1 MGFCAMNTARSIEF
15 AATPGALAPTR
26 FRLTH
31 SATRSGPDFSA
42 LRPSRL
48 AGGFGLMVLLAT
60 LSLVFAQPLAAQHER
75 VMVGEDIFVG
85 ANESLR
91 EVVCIGCSIRV
102 EGYTREV
109 VAIGGNIE
117 VAGNTR
123 EVVAI
128 GGSIMVTGETRRE
141 VVAIGGDV
149 TVSGS
154 VGRELVAVFGN
165 VNLLDGASVAQDVV
179 SVGGHV
185 RGVDRAKVG
194 GSVQSVQPFLPA
206 IRFGFLLLL
215 AILLI
220 AGLVVQPL
228 LAVLCHAIL
237 GERRVWVLAETTRSR
252 AGLSFLLGLGL
263 VFGSFMLSIFGALN
277 PFLAPL
283 LSFPFW
289 MLFFV
294 LLVVGYTGISY
305 WVGRSLVST
314 GGAMAATLLGAVL
327 VTILQLI
334 PILGWMAFFVF
345 SLMAMGSALL
355 SGFGTATDW
364 LIKRDRLDPIPRPVE
379 RA

>member
-1 MGFCAMNTARSIEF
+1 VFAR
-15 AATPGALAPTR
+15 R
-26 FRLTH
+26 
-31 SATRSGPDFSA
+31 
-42 LRPSRL
+42 
-48 AGGFGLMVLLAT
+48 FGLIVLLAALT
-60 LSLVFAQPLAAQHER
+60 LLLARPLAAEHGER

-85 ANESLR
+85 ADESLR
-91 EVVCIGCSIRV
+91 GVVCIGCSIRV
-102 EGYTREV
+102 EGRTEEV

-128 GGSIMVTGETRRE
+128 GGSIEITGQTRRE
-141 VVAIGGDV
+141 VVAVGGDV
-149 TVSGS
+149 RVSGS

-165 VNLLDGASVAQDVV
+165 INLLEGASVDRDVV
-179 SVGGHV
+179 SVGGRV
-185 RGVDRAKVG
+185 QGVERAKIG
-194 GSVQSVQPFLPA
+194 GSVQSVHPFLPA
-206 IRFGFLLLL
+206 IRFGFLLMV
-215 AILLI
+215 AIFLV
-220 AGLVVQPL
+220 AGLIVQPL

-277 PFLAPL
+277 PFLAPF

-314 GGAMAATLLGAVL
+314 AGAMAATLLGAVL

-334 PILGWMAFFVF
+334 PIVGWMAFCLF
-345 SLMAMGSALL
+345 SLMAMGAALL

-364 LIKRDRLDPIPRPVE
+364 LIKRNSVDPFARPVE
-379 RA
+379 RV

>member
-1 MGFCAMNTARSIEF
+1 MNTARSFEF
-15 AATPGALAPTR
+15 AAASEACAPLR
-26 FRLTH
+26 HRRGFNF
-31 SATRSGPDFSA
+31 STRSPF
-42 LRPSRL
+42 RF
-48 AGGFGLMVLLAT
+48 AGSLGLILLT
-60 LSLVFAQPLAAQHER
+60 VLSLGFAQPLAAQHER

-117 VAGNTR
+117 VAGNAR

-128 GGSIMVTGETRRE
+128 GGSIEVTGQTRRE

-154 VGRELVAVFGN
+154 VGRELVAVFGS
-165 VNLLDGASVAQDVV
+165 VNLLDGASVAHDVV

-185 RGVDRAKVG
+185 RGVDRAKIG

-215 AILLI
+215 AIFLI

-252 AGLSFLLGLGL
+252 AGLSFLLGLGM

-314 GGAMAATLLGAVL
+314 AGAMAATLLGAVL

-334 PILGWMAFFVF
+334 PVLGWMAFCVF

-364 LIKRDRLDPIPRPVE
+364 LIKRERLDPIPRPVE